1 MRMLKHLNPVM
12 VLIFCALAFGACKKP
27 FVSNTDF
34 EVTGVRDVSL
44 AENGGDAM
52 SLNISQLS
60 GTAELVTLSVSGLPE
75 GVSIGFNPATAM
87 PDFQSSLL
95 LKDDSSAGGTYNIT
109 LTARAAHGKERKY
122 KFTLTTLDKTCAKKL
137 AGVYHCTYYRRT
149 GTGAIIDNFTFYED
163 PTDKDK
169 LLFRWNDHDAELV
182 VNCNK
187 NRLTIPYQD
196 VGKFKIIGD
205 GFFEDNY
212 QVIDFDYMERHDNGD
227 TISCAAHFIRK

>member
-1 MRMLKHLNPVM
+1 MQKYFTLAT
-12 VLIFCALAFGACKKP
+12 ISAFCILAFAACKKP
-27 FVSNTDF
+27 FVSNTKF
-34 EVTGVRDVSL
+34 EVTGVQNMSL
-44 AENGGDAM
+44 AENGGAAM
-52 SLNISQLS
+52 ALEVNQIS
-60 GTAELVTLSVSGLPE
+60 GEAELVTLSVSGLPE
-75 GVSIGFNPATAM
+75 GVSVGFNPATAM
-87 PDFQSSLL
+87 PGFRSTMQ

-109 LTARAAHGKERKY
+109 LTARAAHGREQQY

-137 AGVYHCTYYRRT
+137 AGTYHCTYYRRT
-149 GTGAIIDNFTFYED
+149 GTGGILDNFTFYED

-196 VGKFKIIGD
+196 VGKFKIIGN